1 MGPSVQPTAC
11 AVQTELVMTK
21 VGALHVLHAS
31 VALGLTLLAPAL
43 SGCNDHS
50 AASPQRPAFV
60 RTEIVR
66 PQVRQAS
73 VTLTGEVRAR
83 FNAELAFRIS
93 GRVIARSVDVGA
105 HVDRG
110 QVLAQLDPAEQQAD
124 LDAAGAAV
132 AGAESQ
138 LRVATTTFERQKTL
152 LSSGFTTRVA
162 FDQAQEGLQSA
173 QASLE
178 EAKAQLGRA
187 KDGIGDTELRASA
200 AGVITARKLEIGQV
214 VDAGQSVFTLAQDG
228 ERDAIFAV
236 DERTLLGDDKH
247 GGVALKLVS
256 DPNVSAVGRV
266 REISPAVDTKSS
278 TVRVK
283 IAIQDPP
290 PGMALG
296 SAVTGTVTLEPVVQ
310 IALPWTALMADGAQP
325 AIWVVDPEHNTAA
338 LKHVTIDGYEA
349 GAVLIKRGLEP
360 GDRAV
365 VDGGKLL
372 SSGELVTY
380 DEDRS

>member
-1 MGPSVQPTAC
+1 
-11 AVQTELVMTK
+11 MTK
-21 VGALHVLHAS
+21 FGALQMLHAS
-31 VALGLTLLAPAL
+31 VALGLTLLAPVL

-66 PQVRQAS
+66 PQVRQTS
-73 VTLTGEVRAR
+73 VTLTGEVQAR

-110 QVLAQLDPAEQQAD
+110 QILARLDPAEQQAD

-138 LRVATTTFERQKTL
+138 LRVATTTFNRQKTL
-152 LSSGFTTRVA
+152 LSSGFTTRVV

-187 KDGIGDTELRASA
+187 KDAFGDTELRASA
-200 AGVITARKLEIGQV
+200 TGVITARKLEIGQV

-247 GGVALKLVS
+247 GGGVALKLAS

-266 REISPAVDTKSS
+266 REISPAVDTKSA

-283 IAIQDPP
+283 IAIQNPP

-296 SAVTGTVTLEPVVQ
+296 SAVTGTVKLEPAVQ
-310 IALPWTALMADGAQP
+310 IALPWTALMTDGGQP
-325 AIWVVDPEHNTAA
+325 AIWVVDPANNTAA
-338 LKHVTIDGYEA
+338 LKLVTIGGYEA
-349 GAVLIKRGLEP
+349 GAVLIKGGLEP